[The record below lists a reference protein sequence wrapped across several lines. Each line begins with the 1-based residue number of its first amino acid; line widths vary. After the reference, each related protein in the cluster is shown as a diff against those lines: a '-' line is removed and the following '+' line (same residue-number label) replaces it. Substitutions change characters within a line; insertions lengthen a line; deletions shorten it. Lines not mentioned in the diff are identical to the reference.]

1 MRAAVLALAFVPV
14 LVSASASAEPVSFE
28 VADRGKS
35 VEVIAHNLQAKTT
48 TISSVRSRLEV
59 PVTGSPVASRQMM
72 TDGTVFL
79 VELDGTANRVLSVK
93 TRLDHPEVKALAG
106 LATATQIGTDLHL
119 TFPRHAIV
127 GTAKPAEAKP
137 APVAEAKPAP
147 IVEPKPIAAPAPA
160 PVVVEAKPA
169 PVVEPK
175 LTKPVPAVETKP
187 ATPVHPIPAEKDSAL
202 SSPGVYA
209 LGALFALLACGYVL
223 KKKKKDA
230 AAVTT
235 IDVVAQRSL
244 GNKAKVMWLSAGGRD
259 MIVSVTSTNV
269 RMLGQW
275 SRGEDK
281 QLPRATSL
289 EGPRTSQRSLDEFRD
304 EFKQELAE
312 ANAVPQLAT
321 TGANSSVSGIL
332 KLRARTVTGPIPSR
346 VSTIQPLPQVNA
358 DVATEDEEADMEWAR
373 EILTA
378 TGGRR

>member
-28 VADRGKS
+28 VADHGDS

-48 TISSVRSRLEV
+48 TTSAVRSRIEV

-72 TDGTVFL
+72 TDGTVYL
-79 VELDGTANRVLSVK
+79 VELDGSTNRVLSVK

-106 LATATQIGTDLHL
+106 LAKATQVGSDLHL

-127 GTAKPAEAKP
+127 EAAKPVKLEPAPVVEAKP
-137 APVAEAKPAP
+137 APVAEAKP
-147 IVEPKPIAAPAPA
+147 IAAPA
-160 PVVVEAKPA
+160 PVVVEPKPA

-175 LTKPVPAVETKP
+175 PANRPVPALETKP
-187 ATPVHPIPAEKDSAL
+187 AAAAHPIPAEKDSTFT
-202 SSPGVYA
+202 SPGVYA
-209 LGALFALLACGYVL
+209 LGALLALLACGYVL

-230 AAVTT
+230 ASVTT

-289 EGPRTSQRSLDEFRD
+289 EGPRTSQRNLDEFRD

-312 ANAVPQLAT
+312 ANAVPQLA
-321 TGANSSVSGIL
+321 SSSSAVSGIL
-332 KLRARTVTGPIPSR
+332 KLRARTVTGPIPTR
-346 VSTIQPLPQVNA
+346 VSTIQSLPQVNA